1 MWLFDITKDTITSL
15 IYTLAGW
22 ECPPSIALLI
32 TRILLW
38 GILFVS
44 LALLYRK
51 HCLLPRKAKNTYIR
65 NHIDSGYQEYLTRK
79 SQKYY
84 ITARVQNIPPNHYPD
99 ILDSLKSVS
108 TENMIDKYLNDIFI
122 EDNADSPLY
131 CVLGGSGMGK
141 TSFLINVLKRY
152 VMKYAMDMR
161 PYDIELVNLANE
173 NFREKVVRI
182 REPKNTIL
190 LLDALDENPQ
200 AVSDYSTFIREL
212 EEIIEPFHLVVVTCR
227 TQFFADE
234 EHELKQSK
242 LRSNGKSKAFYAYTR
257 HYISPFSNS
266 DVEKYL
272 KKKYRFNILKRCYAR
287 KIVKQCASF
296 THRPLLLSYIDTLLN
311 AREKYD
317 NILDVYETL
326 IDKWLDRDINN
337 RENQSALK
345 EKFLRLLQ
353 ESAVK
358 MYYNFPNAGYFLN
371 SHEIDNLLNENGL
384 SEIKNL
390 YKGRSLLN
398 RDSLGLWKFSHKSFL
413 EYFLAKEYFINK
425 NFKIDF
431 AGLEVAQAL
440 FHELCAR
447 ELNRAISDETVY
459 VGRSHSLLP
468 NVDTLELVYGSNFDI
483 RNLEAFK
490 NITILELD
498 ARMLDKVRD
507 DINRTNI
514 TYLKIN
520 NYNNRISLYWII
532 DCANIKYL
540 SVNGALCSKSL
551 IKELTRRNISLMNND
566 ELITYEI
573 LGNSSEIP
581 IDFHS
586 AIHVSGR
593 LNYML
598 SPLSMFL
605 DKNS

>member
-15 IYTLAGW
+15 IFTLTGW
-22 ECPPSIALLI
+22 ECPEGVALLI
-32 TRILLW
+32 TRIILW
-38 GILFVS
+38 GVVFVTFVV
-44 LALLYRK
+44 LYRK
-51 HCLLPRKAKNTYIR
+51 YYLLPRKAKKAYIR
-65 NHIDSGYQEYLTRK
+65 NHVDSGYQEYLTRK
-79 SQKYY
+79 SAKYY
-84 ITARVQNIPPNHYPD
+84 INARFQNIPPNHYPD
-99 ILDSLKSVS
+99 IIDSLKSVS
-108 TENMIDKYLNDIFI
+108 TENMIDKYLNDIFV

-141 TSFLINVLKRY
+141 TSFLVNVLKRY
-152 VMKYAMDMR
+152 VMKYTMEMR
-161 PYDIELVNLANE
+161 PYDIELINLANE
-173 NFREKVVRI
+173 NFKEKVVRI

-200 AVSDYSTFIREL
+200 AVSDYTTFIQEL

-234 EHELKQSK
+234 EHELRQSK

-257 HYISPFSNS
+257 HYISPFTNS
-266 DVEKYL
+266 DVERYL
-272 KKKYRFNILKRCYAR
+272 KKKYRFNLLKRRYAR
-287 KIVKQCASF
+287 KIVNQCTSF
-296 THRPLLLSYIDTLLN
+296 THRPLLLSYIDTLIN

-326 IDKWLDRDINN
+326 IDKWLDRDISN

-371 SHEIDNLLNENGL
+371 THEIDALLNENGL

-398 RDSLGLWKFSHKSFL
+398 RDSIGLWKFAHKSFL
-413 EYFLAKEYFINK
+413 EYFLAKEYFYNK
-425 NFKIDF
+425 DFKIDF
-431 AGLEVAQAL
+431 TGLEVARVL
-440 FHELCAR
+440 FHELCER
-447 ELNRAISDETVY
+447 ELGRAINDESIY
-459 VGRSHSLLP
+459 LSKSHSLLP
-468 NVDTLELVYGSNFDI
+468 NNDTLEFVYGSHFEV
-483 RNLEAFK
+483 RYLETFK

-498 ARMLDKVRD
+498 ARILDKIRD
-507 DINRTNI
+507 DIDRTNI

-520 NYNNRISLYWII
+520 NYNNRISLYWILSSE
-532 DCANIKYL
+532 NIKYL
-540 SVNGALCSKSL
+540 SVNGAICSKSF

-566 ELITYEI
+566 ELVNYDV
-573 LGNSSEIP
+573 LGNSAEIP

-586 AIHVSGR
+586 AIHVSGGVHF
-593 LNYML
+593 ML

-605 DKNS
+605 NKNS